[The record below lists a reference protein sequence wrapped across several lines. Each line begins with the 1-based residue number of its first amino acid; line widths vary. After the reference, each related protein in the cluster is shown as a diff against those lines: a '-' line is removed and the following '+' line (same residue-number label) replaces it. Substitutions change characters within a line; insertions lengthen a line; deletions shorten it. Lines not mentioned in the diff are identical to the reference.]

1 MRIESPQQKL
11 NGPRGEELLLEIM
24 QPINL
29 KNNHTLEEDSMPI
42 KQISIRCIKK
52 QNSSTPT
59 YIIYWTLIACL
70 EKKNN

>member
-11 NGPRGEELLLEIM
+11 NDPRRELLLEMM

-29 KNNHTLEEDSMPI
+29 KNKHTLEEDSVSI
-42 KQISIRCIKK
+42 KQMFIRCIKK
-52 QNSSTPT
+52 QNSSSPT

-70 EKKNN
+70 EKKLA